1 MRQSSGDRHQL
12 KGARAWGENAPL
24 SLGRL
29 FSSFE
34 EFELPLKIGC
44 CHPSCSRIPLHKT
57 SQSINPLFTSSIT
70 LTAS

>member
-34 EFELPLKIGC
+34 EFELPLKIRLL
-44 CHPSCSRIPLHKT
+44 PSFMLAHSA
-57 SQSINPLFTSSIT
+57 SQNFTID
-70 LTAS
+70 